1 MDLNELGRILSDD
14 RKPNGEYSPE
24 AISTITALFV
34 AGVPRHTIAAAFGTR
49 RPATVNN
56 IARRFM
62 QRKTQKTKAR
72 SGRPHT
78 RALLTSATFRE
89 NEVG

>member
-1 MDLNELGRILSDD
+1 MDLNKLGRILNAD

-24 AISTITALFV
+24 AVSAITALFV

-49 RPATVNN
+49 RPATINN

-62 QRKTQKTKAR
+62 ERKTPKTKAR
-72 SGRPHT
+72 SGRPQI
-78 RALLTSATFRE
+78 RALTSIRQ
-89 NEVG
+89 NEVR